1 MAKVGSVKIT
11 VVKKTNSK
19 DVFGENSPA
28 TSDVASECD
37 QLKVGQEFISDK
49 GECPP
54 GFCPWA
60 FADIHRDIIHILMG
74 GSYSWIKEKG
84 VAISS
89 CTDGLRP
96 VIFKIEKIED

>member
-1 MAKVGSVKIT
+1 MAKVKIT
-11 VVKKTNSK
+11 VVKKVNNREL
-19 DVFGENSPA
+19 FGENPPA
-28 TSDVASECD
+28 TSNVAPECD
-37 QLKVGQEFISDK
+37 QLEVGQEFISGE

-60 FADIHRDIIHILMG
+60 FADIHRDIIHILFG
-74 GSYSWIKEKG
+74 GSYPWVEEKG
-84 VAISS
+84 VAISN